1 MQHTHITP
9 NKDST
14 TDQSVATTQIHWWT
28 NGFYWVYRGRNDSI
42 AIASPSLPTSMS
54 DSSRKVENPEH
65 TVQPAGTSSGWRVG
79 LNLSRQLKVL
89 STFLPPSS
97 PLRYMYTFLVLMHV
111 EVRGQPVEVG
121 FSSST
126 LWIPEMELRLWGLV
140 ARAFSCWAISNSS
153 LFLIRVWL
161 QSPGQLQTGDFP
173 IFTFQMLGVWAFA
186 TTPRS
191 QALLLLLLLK

>member
-1 MQHTHITP
+1 M
-9 NKDST
+9 
-14 TDQSVATTQIHWWT
+14 
-28 NGFYWVYRGRNDSI
+28 R
-42 AIASPSLPTSMS
+42 
-54 DSSRKVENPEH
+54 DSSRKVENLEH
-65 TVQPAGTSSGWRVG
+65 TVQPAGTSGWRVG
-79 LNLSRQLKVL
+79 LATSPGSWKYFPLFSL
-89 STFLPPSS
+89 PSS
-97 PLRYMYTFLVLMHV
+97 PHCYMYTFLVLIHV

-173 IFTFQMLGVWAFA
+173 IFTFQMLGLWAFA

-191 QALLLLLLLK
+191 PVLLLSLILK